1 MGRFLF
7 LTSST
12 AISDRE
18 TNCLRV
24 RHLSIAMRRKPSSV
38 LKMGRVTR
46 RALEPYLSRGFE
58 DAKDEASMSD
68 DPDFQKADYVLQVLR
83 KARLSRNET
92 AAKWLSIWRM

>member
-7 LTSST
+7 LTSSS

-83 KARLSRNET
+83 RPVCRATKQRQ
-92 AAKWLSIWRM
+92 KWLSIWRM